1 MAYLLFVL
9 VASTVG
15 IAIVVWRHRPRTSLD
30 SSMREFGRNLQ
41 ALAPADDTPRGS
53 RPPRRR

>member
-9 VASTVG
+9 VASSVG
-15 IAIVVWRHRPRTSLD
+15 IAIVVWRHRQRTSLD
-30 SSMREFGRNLQ
+30 SSVREFGRNLQ
-41 ALAPADDTPRGS
+41 ALAPSDESPRGA

>member
-9 VASTVG
+9 VASTLG
-15 IAIVVWRHRPRTSLD
+15 ILFVVWRHRPRTSLD
-30 SSMREFGRNLQ
+30 SSVRDFEHNLQ
-41 ALAPADDTPRGS
+41 ALAPADDTPSGA

>member
-9 VASTVG
+9 VASSVG
-15 IAIVVWRHRPRTSLD
+15 IAIVVWRHRPHTSLD
-30 SSMREFGRNLQ
+30 ESVRDFDRNLR
-41 ALAPADDTPRGS
+41 ALAPVDDTPRGA

>member
-9 VASTVG
+9 VASSVG
-15 IAIVVWRHRPRTSLD
+15 IAVVVWRHRPRTSLD
-30 SSMREFGRNLQ
+30 SSVREFDRNLQ
-41 ALAPADDTPRGS
+41 ALAPLDDTPRGA